1 MAVQKLTIFQVIL
14 KYKKQFIWAFYGQYA
29 YIIGMVIFS
38 AYLTYG
44 QTDRATVY
52 EWGLTSGTIS
62 LVYFCLSILPGI
74 ARRFGIRTEITQI
87 FMLFRRQ
94 IGISTFLFGLLHY
107 STIRM
112 FPIVFAGVPLNL
124 NPPLFEI
131 FGFLTLY
138 PMTLMFLTSN
148 DISVRKMGKWW
159 RRLHSL
165 SYILVWTIFFHVAL
179 QRASI
184 WSIIIGIFVLLET
197 GSLVY
202 FFFKQ
207 KTK

>member
-74 ARRFGIRTEITQI
+74 ARRFDIRTEITQI

-94 IGISTFLFGLLHY
+94 IGISAFLFGLLHY

-179 QRASI
+179 QRANI
-184 WSIIIGIFVLLET
+184 WSIIIGIFALLET

-207 KTK
+207 KIR